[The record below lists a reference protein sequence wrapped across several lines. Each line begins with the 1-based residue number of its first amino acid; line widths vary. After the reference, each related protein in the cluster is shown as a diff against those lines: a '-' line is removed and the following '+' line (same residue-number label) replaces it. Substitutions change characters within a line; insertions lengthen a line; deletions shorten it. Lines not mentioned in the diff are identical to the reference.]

1 MSTPDT
7 IEAIE
12 ITVDDYVNMN
22 LHFISQTPVE
32 EDGTYWTVWRETETD
47 KMYKIKTY
55 LL

>member
-1 MSTPDT
+1 MSKPNT

-22 LHFISQTPVE
+22 LHFISQTPAE
-32 EDGTYWTVWRETETD
+32 DDGTYWTVWKDNETETI
-47 KMYKIKTY
+47 YKIKTY